1 MVGLRTSMDLR
12 HHHFVDSLLE
22 HSFSLSDVVS
32 VDRLIKS
39 GDSWSWD
46 EIAGSHNLDLSA
58 P

>member
-1 MVGLRTSMDLR
+1 MDLR